1 MSKFRVPVITIDGPG
16 GSGKG
21 TIGLWLA
28 RKKGWHFLDS
38 GVLYRLVAYAV
49 QKGDLPLADEATLAD
64 LAAHL
69 EVRFSVPNQ
78 VSEAYRIFYKDIDV
92 TYQIREESVASI
104 ASKVAAIQ
112 AVRLALLERQRA
124 FCVSPGLVA
133 DGRDMG
139 TVVFPDAQLKVYLI
153 ASAEERAK
161 RRYKQL
167 KGKGISATLSA
178 ILADIKER
186 DSRDITRSASPLTP
200 AADAV
205 IIDTTDLSV
214 EKTEQ
219 KILDLVYKR
228 FQ

>member
-1 MSKFRVPVITIDGPG
+1 MSEFTAPVITIDGPG

-49 QKGDLPLADEATLAD
+49 QEDDLPLEDETTLAD
-64 LAAHL
+64 LAEHL
-69 EVRFSVPNQ
+69 DVRFSVPNNA
-78 VSEAYRIFYKDIDV
+78 SEEYRIFYKGIDV
-92 TYQIREESVASI
+92 TYQIRDESVANV

-112 AVRLALLERQRA
+112 GVRLALLERQRA
-124 FCVSPGLVA
+124 FCVPPGLVA

-139 TVVFPDAQLKVYLI
+139 TVVFPNAQLKVYLI

-167 KGKGISATLSA
+167 KGKGIDATLSA
-178 ILADIKER
+178 ILADIKKR
-186 DSRDITRSASPLTP
+186 DSRDIARSASPLTP